1 MTFNQKLKLINLIF
15 VVLAA
20 ACLIIPVIKDTATV
34 HMLITLIAHNGF
46 RFFVLVLVIGIV
58 ASFLTSLM
66 QITYDDN
73 NIIPIINMSFA
84 FISIILSILI
94 KQISSNGNDI
104 IWNEYAKL
112 YIGAF
117 ILIPSISI
125 VFVSS
130 LIIVIR
136 IFVLKKKDE
145 LEIDEPEDV
154 EIVSNASNTQIDDN
168 EYLINEFNNK

>member
-20 ACLIIPVIKDTATV
+20 ACLIIPIMKDTVKA
-34 HMLITLIAHNGF
+34 HMLVTLIAHNGF
-46 RFFVLVLVIGIV
+46 RFFVLVLVVGIV

-154 EIVSNASNTQIDDN
+154 EIVSNASNTQIDDSD
-168 EYLINEFNNK
+168 YLINEFNNK